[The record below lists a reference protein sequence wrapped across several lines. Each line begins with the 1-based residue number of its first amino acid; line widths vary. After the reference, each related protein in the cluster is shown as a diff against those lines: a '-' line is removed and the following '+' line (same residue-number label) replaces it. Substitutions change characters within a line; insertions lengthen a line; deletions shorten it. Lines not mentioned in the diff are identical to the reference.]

1 MVWRN
6 GTPCAHSEEK
16 AQRNETTHT
25 DQNTLKS
32 KKSLQPIKR
41 YFFVVPPTPKGAA
54 CFPFGFQHFTLFFF
68 GRSPL
73 KNLYFV
79 YSMVCYMH
87 IDFCNKLKTNKLKY

>member
-32 KKSLQPIKR
+32 KKSLQPIKL

-54 CFPFGFQHFTLFFF
+54 CFPFGFQRFTSFFI
-68 GRSPL
+68 RAQPSKKPIL
-73 KNLYFV
+73 CL
-79 YSMVCYMH
+79 
-87 IDFCNKLKTNKLKY
+87 